1 MSLLDSHWFIAYRR
15 FGLCFIASKYFIPS
29 GTVSTYSPADGVRA
43 CSKNAM
49 RLHRRLS
56 TTPTLPPPDAGL
68 PTLDRMLQYCFEGI
82 VILQLSQNLEA

>member
-1 MSLLDSHWFIAYRR
+1 MSLLDSHWFIPYRR

-56 TTPTLPPPDAGL
+56 TTATLPPPDAGL
-68 PTLDRMLQYCFEGI
+68 PTLERMLQYCFEGI